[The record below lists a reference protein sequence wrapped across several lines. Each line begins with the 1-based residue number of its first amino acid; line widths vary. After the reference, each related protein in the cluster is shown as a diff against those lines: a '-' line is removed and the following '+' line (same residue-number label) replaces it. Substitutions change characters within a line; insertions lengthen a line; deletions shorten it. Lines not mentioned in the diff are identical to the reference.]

1 MSTPIP
7 SSTTMLRTTWEPV
20 ANITRAMIALRL
32 FSPRSTASPFQKPS
46 RRSRMNLPSPAIR
59 AATAPRMTSATHQ
72 GMLSGPISVKERI
85 AASAISITT
94 IGSSAATSTEAL
106 GLSAGAVRR
115 SVAIRTPSPKLLLNR
130 LPRYPTPAA
139 L

>member
-1 MSTPIP
+1 MF
-7 SSTTMLRTTWEPV
+7 RTTWAPV

-32 FSPRSTASPFQKPS
+32 FNPLRTASPFQKPS
-46 RRSRMNLPSPAIR
+46 WRFRMKLPSPAIR
-59 AATAPRMTSATHQ
+59 AATTARMTSATHH

-85 AASAISITT
+85 AASATSITT
-94 IGSSAATSTEAL
+94 IGSSAATRTEAL